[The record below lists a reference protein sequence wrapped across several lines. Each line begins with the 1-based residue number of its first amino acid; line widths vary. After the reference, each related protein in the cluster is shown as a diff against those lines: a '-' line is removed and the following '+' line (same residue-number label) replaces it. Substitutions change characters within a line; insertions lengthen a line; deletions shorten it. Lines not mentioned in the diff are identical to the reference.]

1 MREQIICHGE
11 HAVALLRPEGW
22 YCSRCGKRVSVVDRG
37 RPGLTASRPLVAEP
51 DAGSARVSRPV

>member
-37 RPGLTASRPLVAEP
+37 GPVPNHRPLVAEP